1 MSPTSSF
8 CNFQTA
14 LDIETNGM
22 FFSEKVIYMYLIITQ
37 LCISYLRVQR
47 EFAANLRWALTHEP
61 EPLTQDIA
69 DKFTWEA
76 ATDRLIRSSAI
87 TRREGRAMLEK
98 AKLDERI
105 AFFHREMGKGAK
117 GDALRKF
124 LGGGPISAQVKY
136 ELAKQGLDEEGSE
149 NEGLTQKLAQSSF
162 VRAIKKSFSSTSLDG
177 DAYFTT

>member
-1 MSPTSSF
+1 
-8 CNFQTA
+8 
-14 LDIETNGM
+14 
-22 FFSEKVIYMYLIITQ
+22 MYLIITNV
-37 LCISYLRVQR
+37 CISYLRVQR

-61 EPLTQDIA
+61 EPLTQEIA

-76 ATDRLIRSSAI
+76 ATERLICSSAI
-87 TRREGRAMLEK
+87 TRREAREMLGK

-105 AFFHREMGKGAK
+105 AFFHREMGKGST

-149 NEGLTQKLAQSSF
+149 NEGLTKKLAQSSF